1 MPLPPP
7 HTHTH
12 HHQQQQQLFFVGF
25 FFFKFFILNSHYFYT
40 CLLEYV
46 RVGVCLGGRVTDIET
61 TTTLYHIILQNIL
74 TKHTQNIFFSPS
86 FTRTF
91 FLVYFTQPT
100 LLLLRV
106 LIRLLPC
113 TTCMQNTYLHSRLYL
128 LFYLSC
134 RRLSVCA
141 GVCKHNNN
149 TSCVALRYVTH
160 YNQHTRVCLL

>member
-61 TTTLYHIILQNIL
+61 TTTTKTLYHIILQNIL
-74 TKHTQNIFFSPS
+74 TKHTQNIFFFAELYPN
-86 FTRTF
+86 
-91 FLVYFTQPT
+91 FLSC
-100 LLLLRV
+100 LLYSTNSTA
-106 LIRLLPC
+106 
-113 TTCMQNTYLHSRLYL
+113 TTSTNTTTTMYYLYAKYL
-128 LFYLSC
+128 LTLTFIFIILFIM
-134 RRLSVCA
+134 
-141 GVCKHNNN
+141 
-149 TSCVALRYVTH
+149 
-160 YNQHTRVCLL
+160 